1 MTTNTVKTDERSMV
15 ISYLTLR
22 KTVGILGMSLPFILV
37 IGCLFL
43 DKNQGLLNSISSYYH
58 THMGNAF
65 VGILCAFG
73 LFLFSY
79 RGHSK
84 KDNLAGDLGCLFALG
99 VAFFPNNI
107 NNPSEVTNIL
117 HLTSAALFF
126 VVLIYFSLVLFTKSN
141 QPTPYPPI
149 KQKRNLI
156 YRICGYSMIGCI
168 LTIAI
173 YKSLIEH
180 KYPAIDS
187 IQPVFWLETLALIA
201 FGISWFTKGQGILKD
216 PN

>member
-1 MTTNTVKTDERSMV
+1 MTTNSAKTDENSMV

-43 DKNQGLLNSISSYYH
+43 DKGQGLLNSISSYYH

-65 VGILCAFG
+65 VGVLCAFG

-79 RGHSK
+79 RGHGK
-84 KDNLAGDLGCLFALG
+84 TDNLAGDLGCLFALG
-99 VAFFPNNI
+99 VAFLPNDI
-107 NNPSEVTNIL
+107 VNPSKITNIL

-126 VVLIYFSLVLFTKSN
+126 LVLIYFSLVLFTKSDL
-141 QPTPYPPI
+141 PKPYPPA
-149 KQKRNLI
+149 KRKRNLI
-156 YRICGYSMIGCI
+156 YRICGYSMLGCI
-168 LTIAI
+168 IAIAI
-173 YKSLIEH
+173 YKLWLEH
-180 KYPAIDS
+180 TFPVLDS
-187 IQPVFWLETLALIA
+187 TQPVFWLETFALIA

-216 PN
+216 PK